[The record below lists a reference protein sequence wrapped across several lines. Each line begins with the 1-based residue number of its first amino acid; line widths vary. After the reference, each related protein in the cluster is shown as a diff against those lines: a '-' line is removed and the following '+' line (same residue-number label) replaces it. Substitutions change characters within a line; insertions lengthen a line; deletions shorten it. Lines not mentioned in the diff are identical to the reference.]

1 MHYSPRLFAIVLYLS
16 IVYSSVA
23 QTNTSTESNYKVKQ
37 NKSGYYKTV
46 YDNGYVTL
54 RDGTVLD
61 GQISL
66 FGSSYEKVSGVRI
79 KTNSGDK
86 YYFMVKSLNEYGLS
100 NSSINDTP
108 TLFSWSEVDKSP
120 FTAYKN
126 VRTGSTSFGYIKT
139 RSGNEI
145 EGRLR
150 LKEVNG
156 KVVSLDIR
164 DSKKETFKF
173 ESDEVSNYG
182 VKVYE
187 DPKFKNLWSLVS
199 WESND
204 YYSSFMNI
212 KSTPMPG
219 YVITTNGKKVS
230 GSIELVKKA
239 EMITQVRVTEPYA
252 KKPEK
257 LKYDEVREYDV
268 ELNVDTYHDMLAQS
282 KPLEHYKP
290 MRKFHPGRVLLTDES
305 ELKGWVAFAT
315 NSDLGGVLF
324 AESDNGSVQGFSSED
339 VEEATQDIGQDE
351 IDAYDQYVYDSWHV
365 NDYLIQY
372 PPQYIY
378 KFKNPDMQNIF
389 ETEFQPGYVVL
400 KSGEAK
406 VGSFSIVSQGTIVKY
421 LIKIGDNKPEKY
433 PAKEVARYGLIQHE
447 PKTAFPQR
455 LFNEPKP
462 GFVVLMGSG
471 ERVEGELTIK
481 TEEANSR
488 NGFQDGVMLKT
499 FIVKVD
505 GDKRKFEESSID
517 VYGLTDVAVSDLT
530 NDGVILFDDKK
541 QNFHPGSF
549 SDNGTSKN
557 GWIAWAKPVKKDD
570 YDTFFFAEDINGA
583 ANVFFVNNGA
593 SDVVQDIEEEF
604 AAYDPADDSFLMTK
618 TIETDVVSNGY
629 VITSDGQRIDGEVQI
644 SFPPKLWF
652 ATDVIITDAAGTVN
666 EYTSDGA
673 LSQVFVT
680 VDGKQKEFIAFDNAY
695 VEVLQR
701 EGDWVHFRNPHPTT
715 PTMGSDLLNYFSGA
729 AMTAGQDYVD
739 QKIAEG
745 RVIAALEGNEEAV
758 RAADNLLKRERT
770 DFMSFDQ
777 FAIYAKEHIILD
789 TELNRS
795 AMYIPGANYQQV
807 EAELMGSIDYLKM
820 ESEAQK
826 GLRKMNNPAETLKYL
841 DTTF

>member
-1 MHYSPRLFAIVLYLS
+1 MMHSSKMLLGILSLFLTIQT
-16 IVYSSVA
+16 VA

-66 FGSSYEKVSGVRI
+66 LGSSYEKVSGVRI

-86 YYFMVKSLNEYGLS
+86 YYFMVKSLKEYGLS

-108 TLFSWSEVDKSP
+108 TLFSWGAVEKSP

-126 VRTGSTSFGYIKT
+126 VRTGSTSFGYVKT

-156 KVVSLDIR
+156 KVVSMEIR

-182 VKVYE
+182 VRVYK
-187 DPKFKNLWSLVS
+187 DPKFENSWSLIS
-199 WESND
+199 WESNS
-204 YYSSFMNI
+204 YYSSFANV
-212 KSTPMPG
+212 KSVPMPG
-219 YVITTNGKKVS
+219 YVITNNGQKHE
-230 GSIELVKKA
+230 GSIQLIKKATMITGVNISKPNVKKP
-239 EMITQVRVTEPYA
+239 V
-252 KKPEK
+252 K
-257 LKYDEVREYDV
+257 LKYGDIKSYGANLTVQS
-268 ELNVDTYHDMLAQS
+268 YHDVLANVR
-282 KPLEHYKP
+282 PLEQYLP
-290 MRKFHPGRVLLTDES
+290 MRKFHQGTVLLTDES

-315 NSDLGGVLF
+315 NSDLGDVLF

-339 VEEATQDIGQDE
+339 VEEVTQEIGQEE
-351 IDAYDQYVYDSWHV
+351 IDTYDQYVYDSWHV

-400 KSGEAK
+400 KSGETK

-471 ERVEGELTIK
+471 ERVVGELTIRI
-481 TEEANSR
+481 EEANSR

-530 NDGVILFDDKK
+530 NDGVIVFDDKK

-549 SDNGTSKN
+549 NEHGVSKN
-557 GWIAWAKPVKKDD
+557 GWIAWAKPVKKGD
-570 YDTFFFAEDINGA
+570 YDAFFFAEDINST
-583 ANVFFVNNGA
+583 ANVFYVSNGA
-593 SDVVQDIEEEF
+593 SDVVQNIEEEF

-629 VITSDGQRIDGEVQI
+629 IITADGHRIDGEVQI

-652 ATDVIITDAAGTVN
+652 ATDVIITDVTGTVS

-680 VDGKQKEFIAFDNAY
+680 VDGQQKEFIAFDNAY

-715 PTMGSDLLNYFSGA
+715 PTLGSDLLNYFSGA

-739 QKIAEG
+739 QKVAEG
-745 RVIAALEGNEEAV
+745 RVKAALEGNDEAV
-758 RAADNLLKRERT
+758 RAADNFLKRERT
-770 DFMSFDQ
+770 DFMSYDQ
-777 FAIYAKEHIILD
+777 FAIYAKEHIIMD
-789 TELNRS
+789 TEQGRHS
-795 AMYIPGANYQQV
+795 MYIPGANYQQV

-820 ESEAQK
+820 DTEEQK